1 MCAACGVI
9 MVRLVRNFLAD
20 YDTGSLRLSF
30 PPHRLRSGRDEEGF
44 FSCKMNGLYREL
56 QAFIRCLRAS
66 PTHDRIF
73 VFCRAALRSVGR
85 ANPGRA
91 FSPRDA
97 RCSDARGPAIAV
109 LDAGAGNLARAPAR
123 LARGGARRRRRS
135 RRSARARRRAAFRAR
150 CSEEPRGRSERRAQQ
165 PEHDADR
172 RRRACDRRLRA
183 RHRARTAGGGF
194 LFGRRGLSRRASR
207 HGGTRSYRERPKR
220 RARSGVHEGRRER
233 RGRGCR
239 PSASDRSGGRQRPAT
254 RRPAAAA
261 TAARQTGIPQPGPD
275 RAQPRRR
282 IPGAPGPSGEPVRE
296 ARPAP
301 GRRDQERQRPAAHQH
316 GRRDASLPAV
326 RHRPAGARGRAAP
339 GPQRDAVLRY
349 ALTGAPRNF
358 LPTLM
363 RKTPIDAR
371 ILCVALALAAHTA
384 SGQTPEVP
392 GAPPVAPG
400 APTVTPGAATVT
412 PGAPPVQSPAP
423 AARTPGASAIA
434 VNPRAGEV
442 VLNFQGADLQAVVKA
457 MSQMTGRNMLIDPR
471 VRGQVTI
478 VSARPMPVAAG
489 YQIFLS
495 ALKTQGFTAV
505 EGPGDAVRIIPVAE
519 AKAAAPV
526 NEQDGPPRG
535 GEQVVTHVVIGQHV
549 AVAQLQNVLRPLMSP
564 TSQLSVYDPA
574 NALIIT
580 DYADNVRRLLRIIE
594 RIDQPASTDVTVIP
608 VQHAS
613 AIDLAELVVR
623 LSGTGVATP
632 GAVPG
637 VPPTQIAAGGDRFS
651 VVPDGRTNS
660 ILLRSDNPGRI
671 ALLRSLIERLD
682 VPARAIGST
691 RVIYLKHAEATKL
704 VEVLR
709 GMLAAAATGAPGQTA
724 APGGRPGGAAPSLIQ
739 ADEATNSII
748 INASDTVY
756 NNLRLVIEQLDVRR
770 AQVYVEA
777 LVAEMNADRSDE
789 LGFQW
794 AGARGVGSR
803 AVGAAANFPSANPSI
818 VGLATGVEPIGAGL
832 SVAML
837 GSTITLPDGTTVRGL
852 GALARALQSN
862 NLGNILSTPNLL
874 TLDNYQAKI
883 VIGQNVPFVTG
894 SFATPTAADGGAGP
908 VNPFQ
913 TIERKDVGLTL
924 RIKPQISEGSTIRLE
939 IYQEVA
945 DVAKTVVGIGASDL
959 ITNKRSLET
968 KVVVDDGQTVVLGG
982 LIQNTLSVTTQ
993 QIPLLGDI
1001 PFLGA
1006 LFRFKSE
1013 ERKRT
1018 NLMIFLRPVIIRTV
1032 EDGYRVKQD
1041 RYEYLRGYTRGE
1053 GPEREDIYDRM
1064 EPAQPG
1070 PPAAPPPQTPE
1081 QNPPGPPSSPPAAPG
1096 VPSAR
1101 TPNSPEAVPREP
1113 DAGAAP
1119 APAQ

>member
-1 MCAACGVI
+1 MI
-9 MVRLVRNFLAD
+9 K
-20 YDTGSLRLSF
+20 T
-30 PPHRLRSGRDEEGF
+30 
-44 FSCKMNGLYREL
+44 
-56 QAFIRCLRAS
+56 
-66 PTHDRIF
+66 
-73 VFCRAALRSVGR
+73 
-85 ANPGRA
+85 
-91 FSPRDA
+91 
-97 RCSDARGPAIAV
+97 PAIA
-109 LDAGAGNLARAPAR
+109 
-123 LARGGARRRRRS
+123 
-135 RRSARARRRAAFRAR
+135 
-150 CSEEPRGRSERRAQQ
+150 
-165 PEHDADR
+165 
-172 RRRACDRRLRA
+172 
-183 RHRARTAGGGF
+183 
-194 LFGRRGLSRRASR
+194 
-207 HGGTRSYRERPKR
+207 
-220 RARSGVHEGRRER
+220 
-233 RGRGCR
+233 
-239 PSASDRSGGRQRPAT
+239 
-254 RRPAAAA
+254 
-261 TAARQTGIPQPGPD
+261 
-275 RAQPRRR
+275 
-282 IPGAPGPSGEPVRE
+282 
-296 ARPAP
+296 
-301 GRRDQERQRPAAHQH
+301 
-316 GRRDASLPAV
+316 
-326 RHRPAGARGRAAP
+326 
-339 GPQRDAVLRY
+339 
-349 ALTGAPRNF
+349 
-358 LPTLM
+358 
-363 RKTPIDAR
+363 AR
-371 ILCVALALAAHTA
+371 ILAGALALAAHSVSA
-384 SGQTPEVP
+384 QAPDVP
-392 GAPPVAPG
+392 GAPSAEPPVQPAPAPATRAPG
-400 APTVTPGAATVT
+400 AAAV
-412 PGAPPVQSPAP
+412 
-423 AARTPGASAIA
+423 AI
-434 VNPRAGEV
+434 VPRAGEV

-580 DYADNVRRLLRIIE
+580 DYADNVRRLLRIVE

-709 GMLAAAATGAPGQTA
+709 GMLSAAPGA
-724 APGGRPGGAAPSLIQ
+724 GGRPGGAAPSLIQ

-777 LVAEMNADRSDE
+777 LIAEMNADRTDE

-794 AGARGVGSR
+794 AAVGGVGSR
-803 AVGAAANFPSANPSI
+803 GVAATANFPGTGPSIAEAITKASPSAANP
-818 VGLATGVEPIGAGL
+818 AGL
-832 SVAML
+832 TIAVL
-837 GSTITLPDGTTVRGL
+837 GNTITLPDGTTVRGL
-852 GALARALQSN
+852 GALARALQANS
-862 NLGNILSTPNLL
+862 LGNILSTPNLL
-874 TLDNYQAKI
+874 TLDNFQAKI

-894 SFATPTAADGGAGP
+894 SFAAATTATAAGVGA

-939 IYQEVA
+939 IYQEVSSVNTTA
-945 DVAKTVVGIGASDL
+945 RAGASDL
-959 ITNKRSLET
+959 VTDKRSLET
-968 KVVVDDGQTVVLGG
+968 KVVVDDGNTIVLGG
-982 LIQNTLSVTTQ
+982 LIQNTLNITTQ
-993 QIPLLGDI
+993 QIPILGDI

-1018 NLMIFLRPVIIRTV
+1018 NLMIFLRPVIIRSV
-1032 EDGYRVKQD
+1032 EDGYRVTQD

-1064 EPAQPG
+1064 EPAAPVPPREPPARAPG
-1070 PPAAPPPQTPE
+1070 QDSPAAPAKP
-1081 QNPPGPPSSPPAAPG
+1081 
-1096 VPSAR
+1096 
-1101 TPNSPEAVPREP
+1101 P
-1113 DAGAAP
+1113 DAEASP
-1119 APAQ
+1119 APARP

>member
-1 MCAACGVI
+1 MI
-9 MVRLVRNFLAD
+9 KN
-20 YDTGSLRLSF
+20 
-30 PPHRLRSGRDEEGF
+30 
-44 FSCKMNGLYREL
+44 
-56 QAFIRCLRAS
+56 
-66 PTHDRIF
+66 
-73 VFCRAALRSVGR
+73 
-85 ANPGRA
+85 
-91 FSPRDA
+91 
-97 RCSDARGPAIAV
+97 PAIA
-109 LDAGAGNLARAPAR
+109 
-123 LARGGARRRRRS
+123 
-135 RRSARARRRAAFRAR
+135 
-150 CSEEPRGRSERRAQQ
+150 
-165 PEHDADR
+165 
-172 RRRACDRRLRA
+172 
-183 RHRARTAGGGF
+183 
-194 LFGRRGLSRRASR
+194 
-207 HGGTRSYRERPKR
+207 
-220 RARSGVHEGRRER
+220 
-233 RGRGCR
+233 
-239 PSASDRSGGRQRPAT
+239 
-254 RRPAAAA
+254 
-261 TAARQTGIPQPGPD
+261 
-275 RAQPRRR
+275 
-282 IPGAPGPSGEPVRE
+282 
-296 ARPAP
+296 
-301 GRRDQERQRPAAHQH
+301 
-316 GRRDASLPAV
+316 
-326 RHRPAGARGRAAP
+326 
-339 GPQRDAVLRY
+339 
-349 ALTGAPRNF
+349 
-358 LPTLM
+358 
-363 RKTPIDAR
+363 AR
-371 ILCVALALAAHTA
+371 ILAGALALAVHSVSAQA
-384 SGQTPEVP
+384 PDVP
-392 GAPPVAPG
+392 AAPSAEPPAQPAPAPATRAPG
-400 APTVTPGAATVT
+400 AAGV
-412 PGAPPVQSPAP
+412 
-423 AARTPGASAIA
+423 AI
-434 VNPRAGEV
+434 VPRAGEV

-478 VSARPMPVAAG
+478 VSARPMSVAAG

-632 GAVPG
+632 GVPG
-637 VPPTQIAAGGDRFS
+637 VPPGQIAAGGDRFS

-709 GMLAAAATGAPGQTA
+709 GMLSAAPGAPAQTA
-724 APGGRPGGAAPSLIQ
+724 APGAGGRPGGAAPSLIQ

-777 LVAEMNADRSDE
+777 LIAEMNADRTDE

-794 AGARGVGSR
+794 AAVGGVGSR
-803 AVGAAANFPSANPSI
+803 GVAATANFPGAGPSLAEAITRSSISAANP
-818 VGLATGVEPIGAGL
+818 AGL
-832 SVAML
+832 TVAVL
-837 GSTITLPDGTTVRGL
+837 GNTITLPDGTTVRGL
-852 GALARALQSN
+852 GALARALHANS
-862 NLGNILSTPNLL
+862 LGNILSTPNIL

-894 SFATPTAADGGAGP
+894 SFAAATTAAAAGVAA

-939 IYQEVA
+939 IFQE
-945 DVAKTVVGIGASDL
+945 GS
-959 ITNKRSLET
+959 SLDPT
-968 KVVVDDGQTVVLGG
+968 
-982 LIQNTLSVTTQ
+982 
-993 QIPLLGDI
+993 
-1001 PFLGA
+1001 
-1006 LFRFKSE
+1006 
-1013 ERKRT
+1013 
-1018 NLMIFLRPVIIRTV
+1018 
-1032 EDGYRVKQD
+1032 
-1041 RYEYLRGYTRGE
+1041 
-1053 GPEREDIYDRM
+1053 
-1064 EPAQPG
+1064 
-1070 PPAAPPPQTPE
+1070 APP
-1081 QNPPGPPSSPPAAPG
+1081 
-1096 VPSAR
+1096 R
-1101 TPNSPEAVPREP
+1101 PR
-1113 DAGAAP
+1113 
-1119 APAQ
+1119 

>member
-1 MCAACGVI
+1 MI
-9 MVRLVRNFLAD
+9 K
-20 YDTGSLRLSF
+20 T
-30 PPHRLRSGRDEEGF
+30 
-44 FSCKMNGLYREL
+44 
-56 QAFIRCLRAS
+56 
-66 PTHDRIF
+66 
-73 VFCRAALRSVGR
+73 
-85 ANPGRA
+85 
-91 FSPRDA
+91 
-97 RCSDARGPAIAV
+97 PAIA
-109 LDAGAGNLARAPAR
+109 
-123 LARGGARRRRRS
+123 
-135 RRSARARRRAAFRAR
+135 
-150 CSEEPRGRSERRAQQ
+150 
-165 PEHDADR
+165 
-172 RRRACDRRLRA
+172 
-183 RHRARTAGGGF
+183 
-194 LFGRRGLSRRASR
+194 
-207 HGGTRSYRERPKR
+207 
-220 RARSGVHEGRRER
+220 
-233 RGRGCR
+233 
-239 PSASDRSGGRQRPAT
+239 
-254 RRPAAAA
+254 
-261 TAARQTGIPQPGPD
+261 
-275 RAQPRRR
+275 
-282 IPGAPGPSGEPVRE
+282 
-296 ARPAP
+296 
-301 GRRDQERQRPAAHQH
+301 
-316 GRRDASLPAV
+316 
-326 RHRPAGARGRAAP
+326 
-339 GPQRDAVLRY
+339 
-349 ALTGAPRNF
+349 
-358 LPTLM
+358 
-363 RKTPIDAR
+363 AR
-371 ILCVALALAAHTA
+371 ILAGALALAVHSVSAQA
-384 SGQTPEVP
+384 PDVP
-392 GAPPVAPG
+392 AAPSAEPPAQPAPAPATRAPG
-400 APTVTPGAATVT
+400 AAGV
-412 PGAPPVQSPAP
+412 
-423 AARTPGASAIA
+423 AI
-434 VNPRAGEV
+434 VPRAGEV

-478 VSARPMPVAAG
+478 VSARPMSVAAG

-580 DYADNVRRLLRIIE
+580 DYADNVRRLLRIVE

-709 GMLAAAATGAPGQTA
+709 GMLSAAPGAPAQTA
-724 APGGRPGGAAPSLIQ
+724 APGAGARPGGAAPSLIQ

-777 LVAEMNADRSDE
+777 LIAEMNADRTDE

-794 AGARGVGSR
+794 AAVGGVGSR
-803 AVGAAANFPSANPSI
+803 GVGATANFPGAGPSIAEAITRSSTSAANP
-818 VGLATGVEPIGAGL
+818 AGL
-832 SVAML
+832 TIAVL
-837 GSTITLPDGTTVRGL
+837 GNTITLPDGTTVRGL
-852 GALARALQSN
+852 GALARALQANS
-862 NLGNILSTPNLL
+862 LGNILSTPNLL
-874 TLDNYQAKI
+874 TLDNFQAKI

-894 SFATPTAADGGAGP
+894 SFAAATTAAAGVP
-908 VNPFQ
+908 GVNPFQ

-939 IYQEVA
+939 IFQEVSSLDPTA
-945 DVAKTVVGIGASDL
+945 PARSSDL
-959 ITNKRSLET
+959 ITTKRSLET
-968 KVVVDDGQTVVLGG
+968 KVVVDDGNTIVLGG

-1001 PFLGA
+1001 PILGA

-1018 NLMIFLRPVIIRTV
+1018 NLMIFLRPVIIRSV
-1032 EDGYRVKQD
+1032 EDGYRVTQD

-1064 EPAQPG
+1064 EPVPPVPPREPPARAPG
-1070 PPAAPPPQTPE
+1070 QDSPAAPAK
-1081 QNPPGPPSSPPAAPG
+1081 PADA
-1096 VPSAR
+1096 
-1101 TPNSPEAVPREP
+1101 EAS
-1113 DAGAAP
+1113 P
-1119 APAQ
+1119 APARP

>member
-1 MCAACGVI
+1 M
-9 MVRLVRNFLAD
+9 MK
-20 YDTGSLRLSF
+20 T
-30 PPHRLRSGRDEEGF
+30 
-44 FSCKMNGLYREL
+44 
-56 QAFIRCLRAS
+56 
-66 PTHDRIF
+66 
-73 VFCRAALRSVGR
+73 
-85 ANPGRA
+85 
-91 FSPRDA
+91 
-97 RCSDARGPAIAV
+97 PAIA
-109 LDAGAGNLARAPAR
+109 
-123 LARGGARRRRRS
+123 
-135 RRSARARRRAAFRAR
+135 
-150 CSEEPRGRSERRAQQ
+150 
-165 PEHDADR
+165 
-172 RRRACDRRLRA
+172 
-183 RHRARTAGGGF
+183 
-194 LFGRRGLSRRASR
+194 
-207 HGGTRSYRERPKR
+207 
-220 RARSGVHEGRRER
+220 
-233 RGRGCR
+233 
-239 PSASDRSGGRQRPAT
+239 
-254 RRPAAAA
+254 
-261 TAARQTGIPQPGPD
+261 
-275 RAQPRRR
+275 
-282 IPGAPGPSGEPVRE
+282 
-296 ARPAP
+296 
-301 GRRDQERQRPAAHQH
+301 
-316 GRRDASLPAV
+316 
-326 RHRPAGARGRAAP
+326 
-339 GPQRDAVLRY
+339 
-349 ALTGAPRNF
+349 
-358 LPTLM
+358 
-363 RKTPIDAR
+363 AR
-371 ILCVALALAAHTA
+371 ILAGALALAAHSVSA
-384 SGQTPEVP
+384 QAPDVP
-392 GAPPVAPG
+392 GAPSAEAPAQPAPAPATRAPG
-400 APTVTPGAATVT
+400 AAAV
-412 PGAPPVQSPAP
+412 
-423 AARTPGASAIA
+423 A
-434 VNPRAGEV
+434 VAPRAGEV

-478 VSARPMPVAAG
+478 VSARPMSVAAG

-580 DYADNVRRLLRIIE
+580 DYADNVRRLLRIVE

-709 GMLAAAATGAPGQTA
+709 GMLTATAAAAPAQTA
-724 APGGRPGGAAPSLIQ
+724 APGAGGRPGGAAPSLIQ

-777 LVAEMNADRSDE
+777 LIAEMNADRTDE

-794 AGARGVGSR
+794 AAVGGVGSR
-803 AVGAAANFPSANPSI
+803 GVGAAANFPGANPS
-818 VGLATGVEPIGAGL
+818 LAEAITRSAVSAANPAGL
-832 SVAML
+832 TVAVL
-837 GSTITLPDGTTVRGL
+837 GNTITLPDGTTVRGL
-852 GALARALQSN
+852 GALARALQANS
-862 NLGNILSTPNLL
+862 LGNILSTPNIL

-894 SFATPTAADGGAGP
+894 SFAAATTAAAAGVAA

-939 IYQEVA
+939 IFQEVSSLDPTA
-945 DVAKTVVGIGASDL
+945 PARSSDL
-959 ITNKRSLET
+959 ITTKRSLET
-968 KVVVDDGQTVVLGG
+968 KVVVDDGNTIVLGG
-982 LIQNTLSVTTQ
+982 LIQNTLTVTTQ

-1013 ERKRT
+1013 DRKRT
-1018 NLMIFLRPVIIRTV
+1018 NLMIFLRPVIIRSV
-1032 EDGYRVKQD
+1032 EDGYRVTQD

-1064 EPAQPG
+1064 EPVPPVPPREPPARAPG
-1070 PPAAPPPQTPE
+1070 QDSPAAPAKP
-1081 QNPPGPPSSPPAAPG
+1081 
-1096 VPSAR
+1096 
-1101 TPNSPEAVPREP
+1101 P
-1113 DAGAAP
+1113 DAEPSP
-1119 APAQ
+1119 APARP

>member
-1 MCAACGVI
+1 
-9 MVRLVRNFLAD
+9 
-20 YDTGSLRLSF
+20 
-30 PPHRLRSGRDEEGF
+30 
-44 FSCKMNGLYREL
+44 
-56 QAFIRCLRAS
+56 
-66 PTHDRIF
+66 
-73 VFCRAALRSVGR
+73 
-85 ANPGRA
+85 
-91 FSPRDA
+91 
-97 RCSDARGPAIAV
+97 
-109 LDAGAGNLARAPAR
+109 
-123 LARGGARRRRRS
+123 
-135 RRSARARRRAAFRAR
+135 
-150 CSEEPRGRSERRAQQ
+150 
-165 PEHDADR
+165 
-172 RRRACDRRLRA
+172 
-183 RHRARTAGGGF
+183 
-194 LFGRRGLSRRASR
+194 
-207 HGGTRSYRERPKR
+207 
-220 RARSGVHEGRRER
+220 
-233 RGRGCR
+233 
-239 PSASDRSGGRQRPAT
+239 
-254 RRPAAAA
+254 
-261 TAARQTGIPQPGPD
+261 
-275 RAQPRRR
+275 
-282 IPGAPGPSGEPVRE
+282 
-296 ARPAP
+296 
-301 GRRDQERQRPAAHQH
+301 
-316 GRRDASLPAV
+316 
-326 RHRPAGARGRAAP
+326 
-339 GPQRDAVLRY
+339 
-349 ALTGAPRNF
+349 
-358 LPTLM
+358 M
-363 RKTPIDAR
+363 RKTPAIAAR
-371 ILCVALALAAHTA
+371 ILAGALAFAVHAA
-384 SGQTPEVP
+384 SGQTPDTP
-392 GAPPVAPG
+392 DAPPVAP
-400 APTVTPGAATVT
+400 V
-412 PGAPPVQSPAP
+412 APPAQPPAAVPAP
-423 AARTPGASAIA
+423 AAPTSRAPG
-434 VNPRAGEV
+434 VTTPRAGEV

-535 GEQVVTHVVIGQHV
+535 GEQVITHVVIGQHV

-594 RIDQPASTDVTVIP
+594 RVDQPTSTDVTVIP

-623 LSGTGVATP
+623 LSGTGLAAP

-709 GMLAAAATGAPGQTA
+709 GLLSATAAGAPGQAA

-739 ADEATNSII
+739 ADEATNSIV

-756 NNLRLVIEQLDVRR
+756 NNMRLVIEQLDVRR
-770 AQVYVEA
+770 AQGYVEA
-777 LVAEMNADRSDE
+777 LVAEMNADRTDE

-794 AGARGVGSR
+794 AGAGGGGSR
-803 AVGAAANFPSANPSI
+803 AVGATANLPSANPGI
-818 VGLATGVEPIGAGL
+818 AALAAAPGAVAAAGGPAGL
-832 SVAML
+832 TVAVL
-837 GSTITLPDGTTVRGL
+837 GNTINLPDGTTVRGL
-852 GALARALQSN
+852 GALARALQAN

-874 TLDNYQAKI
+874 TLDNYKAKI

-894 SFATPTAADGGAGP
+894 SFAAATTAAAGGVGA

-924 RIKPQISEGSTIRLE
+924 SIKPQISEGSTIRLE
-939 IYQEVA
+939 IYQEVS

-982 LIQNTLSVTTQ
+982 LIQNT
-993 QIPLLGDI
+993 
-1001 PFLGA
+1001 
-1006 LFRFKSE
+1006 
-1013 ERKRT
+1013 
-1018 NLMIFLRPVIIRTV
+1018 
-1032 EDGYRVKQD
+1032 
-1041 RYEYLRGYTRGE
+1041 
-1053 GPEREDIYDRM
+1053 
-1064 EPAQPG
+1064 
-1070 PPAAPPPQTPE
+1070 
-1081 QNPPGPPSSPPAAPG
+1081 
-1096 VPSAR
+1096 
-1101 TPNSPEAVPREP
+1101 
-1113 DAGAAP
+1113 
-1119 APAQ
+1119 

>member
-1 MCAACGVI
+1 
-9 MVRLVRNFLAD
+9 
-20 YDTGSLRLSF
+20 
-30 PPHRLRSGRDEEGF
+30 
-44 FSCKMNGLYREL
+44 
-56 QAFIRCLRAS
+56 
-66 PTHDRIF
+66 
-73 VFCRAALRSVGR
+73 
-85 ANPGRA
+85 
-91 FSPRDA
+91 
-97 RCSDARGPAIAV
+97 
-109 LDAGAGNLARAPAR
+109 
-123 LARGGARRRRRS
+123 
-135 RRSARARRRAAFRAR
+135 
-150 CSEEPRGRSERRAQQ
+150 
-165 PEHDADR
+165 
-172 RRRACDRRLRA
+172 
-183 RHRARTAGGGF
+183 
-194 LFGRRGLSRRASR
+194 
-207 HGGTRSYRERPKR
+207 
-220 RARSGVHEGRRER
+220 
-233 RGRGCR
+233 
-239 PSASDRSGGRQRPAT
+239 
-254 RRPAAAA
+254 
-261 TAARQTGIPQPGPD
+261 
-275 RAQPRRR
+275 
-282 IPGAPGPSGEPVRE
+282 
-296 ARPAP
+296 
-301 GRRDQERQRPAAHQH
+301 
-316 GRRDASLPAV
+316 
-326 RHRPAGARGRAAP
+326 
-339 GPQRDAVLRY
+339 
-349 ALTGAPRNF
+349 
-358 LPTLM
+358 M
-363 RKTPIDAR
+363 RKTPAIAAR
-371 ILCVALALAAHTA
+371 ILACALAVAAHA
-384 SGQTPEVP
+384 VPAQTPESP
-392 GAPPVAPG
+392 AGAPPVE
-400 APTVTPGAATVT
+400 
-412 PGAPPVQSPAP
+412 SPAAVP
-423 AARTPGASAIA
+423 AARTPGAAVIA
-434 VNPRAGEV
+434 VTPRAGEV

-623 LSGTGVATP
+623 LSGTGLAAP
-632 GAVPG
+632 GSVPG

-709 GMLAAAATGAPGQTA
+709 GMLSAAATGAPGQTA
-724 APGGRPGGAAPSLIQ
+724 APGGRPGAAAPSLIQ

-777 LVAEMNADRSDE
+777 LVAEMNADRTDE

-794 AGARGVGSR
+794 AAAGGVGSR

-818 VGLATGVEPIGAGL
+818 AALAAAPAAVAAAGGPAGL
-832 SVAML
+832 TVAVL
-837 GSTITLPDGTTVRGL
+837 GNTITLPDGTTVRGL
-852 GALARALQSN
+852 GALARALQAN
-862 NLGNILSTPNLL
+862 NLGNILSTPTLL

-894 SFATPTAADGGAGP
+894 SFAAAAAVTATGAGA

-939 IYQEVA
+939 IYQEVSSVNTTA
-945 DVAKTVVGIGASDL
+945 RAGASDL
-959 ITNKRSLET
+959 VTDKRSIET
-968 KVVVDDGQTVVLGG
+968 KVVVDDGNTIVLGG
-982 LIQNTLSVTTQ
+982 LIQNTLNVTTQ

-1018 NLMIFLRPVIIRTV
+1018 NLMIFLRPVIIRSV
-1032 EDGYRVKQD
+1032 EDGYRVTQD

-1064 EPAQPG
+1064 EPV
-1070 PPAAPPPQTPE
+1070 PP
-1081 QNPPGPPSSPPAAPG
+1081 
-1096 VPSAR
+1096 
-1101 TPNSPEAVPREP
+1101 VPREP
-1113 DAGAAP
+1113 PARAPAQDSPATAPAKPPDAEASP
-1119 APAQ
+1119 APARP

>member
-1 MCAACGVI
+1 M
-9 MVRLVRNFLAD
+9 RK
-20 YDTGSLRLSF
+20 
-30 PPHRLRSGRDEEGF
+30 P
-44 FSCKMNGLYREL
+44 
-56 QAFIRCLRAS
+56 
-66 PTHDRIF
+66 
-73 VFCRAALRSVGR
+73 
-85 ANPGRA
+85 
-91 FSPRDA
+91 
-97 RCSDARGPAIAV
+97 PAIA
-109 LDAGAGNLARAPAR
+109 
-123 LARGGARRRRRS
+123 
-135 RRSARARRRAAFRAR
+135 
-150 CSEEPRGRSERRAQQ
+150 
-165 PEHDADR
+165 
-172 RRRACDRRLRA
+172 
-183 RHRARTAGGGF
+183 
-194 LFGRRGLSRRASR
+194 
-207 HGGTRSYRERPKR
+207 
-220 RARSGVHEGRRER
+220 
-233 RGRGCR
+233 
-239 PSASDRSGGRQRPAT
+239 
-254 RRPAAAA
+254 
-261 TAARQTGIPQPGPD
+261 
-275 RAQPRRR
+275 
-282 IPGAPGPSGEPVRE
+282 
-296 ARPAP
+296 
-301 GRRDQERQRPAAHQH
+301 
-316 GRRDASLPAV
+316 
-326 RHRPAGARGRAAP
+326 
-339 GPQRDAVLRY
+339 
-349 ALTGAPRNF
+349 
-358 LPTLM
+358 
-363 RKTPIDAR
+363 AR
-371 ILCVALALAAHTA
+371 ILACALAVAAHAASAQTA
-384 SGQTPEVP
+384 EPP
-392 GAPPVAPG
+392 GAPP
-400 APTVTPGAATVT
+400 
-412 PGAPPVQSPAP
+412 PVESPAAVVPSAP
-423 AARTPGASAIA
+423 APRAAAIA
-434 VNPRAGEV
+434 VTPRAGEV

-594 RIDQPASTDVTVIP
+594 RIDQPGSTDVTVIP

-632 GAVPG
+632 GVPG

-682 VPARAIGST
+682 VPASSIGST

-709 GMLAAAATGAPGQTA
+709 GLLAASATGAPGQAA

-739 ADEATNSII
+739 ADEATNSIV

-756 NNLRLVIEQLDVRR
+756 NNMRLVIEQLDVRR

-777 LVAEMNADRSDE
+777 LVAEMNADRTDE

-803 AVGAAANFPSANPSI
+803 TVGAAANFPSANPSI
-818 VGLATGVEPIGAGL
+818 VGLAAGAESVGAGL

-883 VIGQNVPFVTG
+883 VIGQNVPFITG
-894 SFATPTAADGGAGP
+894 SFATPTAAVGGAGA

-939 IYQEVA
+939 IYQEVS

-1018 NLMIFLRPVIIRTV
+1018 NLMIFLRPVIIRSV
-1032 EDGYRVKQD
+1032 EDGYRVTQD

-1053 GPEREDIYDRM
+1053 GPERENIYDRM
-1064 EPAQPG
+1064 EPVPPAPPPEPPAKIPG
-1070 PPAAPPPQTPE
+1070 QDSPAAP
-1081 QNPPGPPSSPPAAPG
+1081 A
-1096 VPSAR
+1096 
-1101 TPNSPEAVPREP
+1101 REP
-1113 DAGAAP
+1113 DAGATP
-1119 APAQ
+1119 APARP